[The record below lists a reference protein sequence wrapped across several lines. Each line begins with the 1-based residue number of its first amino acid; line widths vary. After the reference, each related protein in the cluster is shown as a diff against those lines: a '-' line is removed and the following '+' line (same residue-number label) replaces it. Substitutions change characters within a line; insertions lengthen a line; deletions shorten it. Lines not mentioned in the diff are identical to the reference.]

1 MTVKFNRSASGDDLL
16 FTVEM
21 ALRKASRLWPK
32 RHLPDYH
39 NRLNPVAK
47 AVADRIEH
55 CGMRCFGKSPG
66 SGPLAPPGG
75 AADRGG
81 RETSLFR
88 FGLLDPVDIG
98 RRQAPGEHLLGKRI
112 IALGRAPQV
121 RFGRGVPR
129 RVHAR
134 HHSREGVSE

>member
-1 MTVKFNRSASGDDLL
+1 MTVKFNRSVSGDDLL

-47 AVADRIEH
+47 AVAYRIEH
-55 CGMRCFGKSPG
+55 YGMRCFGKS
-66 SGPLAPPGG
+66 
-75 AADRGG
+75 
-81 RETSLFR
+81 
-88 FGLLDPVDIG
+88 
-98 RRQAPGEHLLGKRI
+98 PGEHLLGKRI